1 MNVNDN
7 DNDSDGDSD
16 SNCNSDGL
24 THLYLK
30 VPLLQKACKI
40 LKIKKVKIKKTYE

>member
-7 DNDSDGDSD
+7 DNDSDSD
-16 SNCNSDGL
+16 SKSNSDGL

-30 VPLLQKACKI
+30 VPLLQRACKI